1 MAEHRAPL
9 DYDRLAATYDRR
21 FAYEAGERRGV
32 AAALRALA
40 AETKARRVLEV
51 GCGTGRWLEILSA
64 PDRWVCGADSSA
76 AMLQNARVSRGLRSL
91 VRASANALPFARAGF
106 DMVFCVS
113 ALHHFQDPRG
123 FIHDARG
130 LLRPGGAVAIVG
142 MNPHVGRDRWYL
154 YDYFTGTRETDL
166 RRYSSPGALTETMTA
181 AGFELVTWRVVER
194 LMNSKVGKDVLTEP
208 MLQKNATSV
217 TATLSD
223 EDYAAG
229 RARIEAAIAAAQA
242 DGREIEFPV
251 DIWLCMLTGYL
262 RQA

>member
-1 MAEHRAPL
+1 MADHRAPL
-9 DYDRLAATYDRR
+9 DYGRLAATYDRR

-64 PDRWVCGADSSA
+64 PDRSVWGADSSA
-76 AMLQNARVSRGLRSL
+76 AMLDQARSSKGLRRL
-91 VRASANALPFARAGF
+91 VLATANALPFGSGGF
-106 DMVFCVS
+106 DMVYCVS
-113 ALHHFQDPRG
+113 ALHHFEDPLG
-123 FIHDARG
+123 FIHEARA

-142 MNPHVGRDRWYL
+142 MNPHIGRDRWYL
-154 YDYFTGTRETDL
+154 YDYFAGTRETDL
-166 RRYSSPGALTETMTA
+166 RRYASPGALTDTMTA

-194 LMNSKVGKDVLTEP
+194 LMNSKVGTDVLSEP
-208 MLQKNATSV
+208 MLQKSATSV
-217 TATLSD
+217 TAALSD
-223 EDYAAG
+223 ADYAAG
-229 RARIEAAIAAAQA
+229 RARIEAAILAAQA

-251 DIWLCMLTGYL
+251 DIWLCMVTGYL